1 MTGWVTFTLRRVLI
15 DGVCQ
20 VHVMARRTAELP
32 LHSGSAPRWLFDRM
46 ERLGQAIA
54 EVIIHEFG
62 QAVLLDRLADPF
74 WFQAFGCV
82 LGFDWH
88 SSGLTT
94 TTMGALKEA
103 LAPQEHGVAVVGGK
117 GATSRKTPD
126 ELEAVDDRF
135 NFGSTLEELKAASR
149 LSAKVDNACIQDEYS
164 LYHHTF
170 VVTEDAEW
178 CVVQQGMDGSS
189 ARRYHWRSTEFET
202 YVNAP
207 QTGIC
212 SMDTQPEVLDLV
224 APASRDT
231 RQVSLDLVKEN
242 PDRLHRY
249 SQSATQTAL
258 SSFADGSPDLQM
270 PVHHDVRLDDLTDRS
285 ITQLQNAYEVQ
296 PNSYEELLGVDGI
309 GPGALRALAL
319 IAELIYGTDSSW
331 EDPAKYAWAHGGK
344 DGTPHPVDRER
355 YDQSITIL
363 QTALEEISIGQ
374 TEKRQALNR
383 LDQLTAGKDATSP
396 ISDTG

>member
-1 MTGWVTFTLRRVLI
+1 
-15 DGVCQ
+15 
-20 VHVMARRTAELP
+20 MARRTAELP

-46 ERLGQAIA
+46 ERLGRAIS

-62 QAVLLDRLADPF
+62 REVLLNRLADPY

-103 LAPQEHGVAVVGGK
+103 LDPQEHGVAVVGGK

-126 ELEAVDDRF
+126 ELGAVDEQF
-135 NFGSTLEELKAASR
+135 NFGSTLDDLQAASR

-170 VVTEDAEW
+170 VVTEDADW
-178 CVVQQGMDGSS
+178 CVVQQGMDGAT

-202 YVNAP
+202 YVDAP
-207 QTGIC
+207 QSGIC
-212 SMDTQPEVLDLV
+212 SMDNRTEVLDLV
-224 APASRDT
+224 APMSEET

-242 PDRLHRY
+242 PRRLQRY
-249 SQSATQTAL
+249 SQSVNQTAL
-258 SSFADGSPDLQM
+258 SAFSGPDVDLEM
-270 PVHHDVRLDDLTDRS
+270 PAHHELRVDDLTERS
-285 ITQLQNAYEVQ
+285 IEQLQNAYEIQ
-296 PNSYEELLGVDGI
+296 PNDYEELLGVNGI

-319 IAELIYGTDSSW
+319 IAELIYGTESSW

-355 YDQSITIL
+355 YEQSITML
-363 QTALEEISIGQ
+363 QTALDELSVGREV
-374 TEKRQALNR
+374 KRRAFQR
-383 LDQLTAGKDATSP
+383 LDQLASGSEA
-396 ISDTG
+396 